1 MNIMH
6 ILLVFGLTFAL
17 VAVLYIYEAVKR
29 KKYQQRK
36 TDDQRKFNPIREKQ
50 WWK

>member
-6 ILLVFGLTFAL
+6 ILLVFALALGLI
-17 VAVLYIYEAVKR
+17 VSIYITEAIKR

-36 TDDQRKFNPIREKQ
+36 ADDQRKFNPIREKV

>member
-6 ILLVFGLTFAL
+6 ILLVFAL
-17 VAVLYIYEAVKR
+17 ALALIVSIYITEAIKR
-29 KKYQQRK
+29 KKYVQRK
-36 TDDQRKFNPIREKQ
+36 SDDQRKFNPIREKV